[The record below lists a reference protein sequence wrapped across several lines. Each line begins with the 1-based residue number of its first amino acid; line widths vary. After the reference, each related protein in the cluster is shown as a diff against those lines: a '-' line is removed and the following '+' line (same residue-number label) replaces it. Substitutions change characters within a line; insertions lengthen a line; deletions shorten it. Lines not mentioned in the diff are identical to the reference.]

1 MSKNIP
7 YCRKYQIS
15 RASTGILKAIS
26 CFSAALLLL
35 AVPGCSE
42 QYRMERMAW
51 NAERTAEPIFANE
64 GMVSTFEFDKAVSKF
79 EKIIEKSPDS
89 QYALNSKLR
98 IADLYSVHKSYDK
111 ARAIYDKIIISN
123 EKNPEL
129 VALSLFKNGQTYELE
144 GNWGMALKIFNVI
157 LADYDKTSQSLEVPL
172 YIARYYVKNNKKAA
186 AQQAYIAAINFYQTI
201 ADTYKNTKAALLA
214 ENLIVRTYME
224 QEDWNSAVAF
234 LNKLDKK
241 YKLGSDTLMVLAR
254 IYQNK
259 LNNVKLAKATYERIL
274 KDFPDKE
281 KIVELVKQE
290 IENLK

>member
-1 MSKNIP
+1 MMTKNIP
-7 YCRKYQIS
+7 VCRKYQIS
-15 RASTGILKAIS
+15 RASTGILKVVTY
-26 CFSAALLLL
+26 FSIALLISAL
-35 AVPGCSE
+35 PGCSE

-51 NAERTAEPIFANE
+51 NAERTAEPIFTNQ
-64 GMVSTFEFDKAVSKF
+64 GMVSTFEFDNAVSKF

-89 QYALNSKLR
+89 QYALNAKLR
-98 IADLYSVHKSYDK
+98 IADLYSAQKSYDK
-111 ARAIYDKIIISN
+111 ARAVYDKIITSN

-144 GNWGMALKIFNVI
+144 GNWAMALKTFNII

-186 AQQAYIAAINFYQTI
+186 AQQAYAAAINFYQNI

-234 LNKLDKK
+234 ISKLDKK
-241 YKLGSDTLMVLAR
+241 YKLGPDTLMVLAK
-254 IYQNK
+254 IYKNK
-259 LNNVKLAKATYERIL
+259 LDNVKLARATYERIL

-290 IENLK
+290 M